1 MTRLVVVGASSGGI
15 QAIRILLAKLPVS
28 LNIPVVIVLH
38 IGNNKISALLSQL
51 NNKTSFFVKEAE
63 EKETISPKTV
73 YFAPPNY
80 HIQIEDNQTISLS
93 TDAKVNFSRPSIDV
107 LFETAAWV
115 YKDEIIGVLLTGSNN
130 DGSMGLLEIKKYG
143 GKTIVENPKT
153 AFSKTMPYSATT
165 LFEPDY
171 IVNIEDIADIIVEL
185 CKE

>member
-1 MTRLVVVGASSGGI
+1 MIRLVVVGASSGGI
-15 QAIRILLAKLPVS
+15 EAIRMLLSKLPVS
-28 LNIPVVIVLH
+28 LNIPVIIVLH
-38 IGNNKISALLSQL
+38 IGNNKISTLLTLL
-51 NNKTSFFVKEAE
+51 NNKTSFMVKEAE
-63 EKETISPKTV
+63 EQEIISPKTV

-80 HIQIEDNQTISLS
+80 HIQVEENRTITLS

-115 YKDEIIGVLLTGSNN
+115 YKDEIIGILLTGSNN
-130 DGSMGLLEIKKYG
+130 DGSIGLLEIKKHG

-171 IVNIEDIADIIVEL
+171 IINIEDIADKITEL

>member
-15 QAIRILLAKLPVS
+15 EAISTFLAKLPVS
-28 LNIPVVIVLH
+28 LNIHVIIVLH
-38 IGNNKISALLSQL
+38 IGNNKINTFLTQL
-51 NNKTSFFVKEAE
+51 NNKTSFLVKEAE
-63 EKETISPKTV
+63 EKEPIIPKTV

-93 TDAKVNFSRPSIDV
+93 TDVKVNFSRPSIDV

-115 YKDEIIGVLLTGSNN
+115 YKDKLIGILLTGSNN
-130 DGSMGLLEIKKYG
+130 DGAIGLLEIKKHG

-153 AFSKTMPYSATT
+153 AFSRTMPYTATT

-171 IVNIEDIADIIVEL
+171 ILNLEDIAEKIAEL
-185 CKE
+185 CIE